1 MSKTKMFRDQHDDL
15 LKAAA
20 KLKAELNADKI
31 GKDAVPAKSALS
43 QLLGKLSVHLAMEDK
58 SLYPQLLKHS
68 DQKVKTTASR
78 FVSEMGA
85 IGKVLADYQKAWP
98 SDVALKQ
105 NPRGFVQ
112 QTTTILDALAKRI
125 EKENG
130 ELYKMVDTLA

>member
-31 GKDAVPAKSALS
+31 GKDPAPAKSALA

-58 SLYPQLLKHS
+58 SLYPALVKHP
-68 DQKVKTTASR
+68 DQRVKSTADR
-78 FVSEMGA
+78 FIGEMGA
-85 IGKVLADYQKAWP
+85 VAKVLADYQKTWAGEA
-98 SDVALKQ
+98 ALKQ

-112 QTTTILDALAKRI
+112 QTGNILDALGKRI
-125 EKENG
+125 DKENG
-130 ELYKMVDTLA
+130 ELYKLVDSLG

>member
-15 LKAAA
+15 LKAAS
-20 KLKAELNADKI
+20 KLKAELNADKL
-31 GKDAVPAKSALS
+31 GRDAVPAKSALA

-68 DQKVKTTASR
+68 DQRVQTTASR

-85 IGKVLADYQKAWP
+85 IGKVLGDYQKAWP
-98 SDVALKQ
+98 SDAAIQQ

-112 QTTTILDALAKRI
+112 QTGTILEALGRRI
-125 EKENG
+125 EKENS
-130 ELYKMVDTLA
+130 ELYKMVDSLG

>member
-20 KLKAELNADKI
+20 KLKGELNADKI
-31 GKDAVPAKSALS
+31 GKDATPAKSALA
-43 QLLGKLSVHLAMEDK
+43 QLMGKLSVHLAMEDK
-58 SLYPQLLKHS
+58 SLYPQLVKHD
-68 DQKVKTTASR
+68 DQRVKTTANR
-78 FVSEMGA
+78 FIAEMGA

-98 SDVALKQ
+98 SEAAVRQ

-112 QTTTILDALAKRI
+112 QTGTILDALGKRI

-130 ELYKMVDTLA
+130 ELYKLVDTLG